1 MYWTMIGTPLHLRIP
16 PAVGHATLASGQLR
30 VILDLAR
37 TWDLSTW
44 VKKVESVSV
53 VSTCH
58 FYIFQLPLF
67 YHGLQ
72 IAKLPGGSRVYFQ
85 TTNRQLPNLIRVP
98 NLHFFLKRQRPLRM
112 DKDGVGRL
120 AWSLEAT
127 DISFEVHLGA
137 ATKQQTEHRYF
148 SSSSNLQVRYA
159 TSLMFALSI
168 RCLCPNQTSRQSLM
182 LSVKK

>member
-16 PAVGHATLASGQLR
+16 PAVGHASLASGQLR

-37 TWDLSTW
+37 TRDLSTW
-44 VKKVESVSV
+44 VKKVESASV

-58 FYIFQLPLF
+58 F

-137 ATKQQTEHRYF
+137 ATKQQTE
-148 SSSSNLQVRYA
+148 NG
-159 TSLMFALSI
+159 
-168 RCLCPNQTSRQSLM
+168 
-182 LSVKK
+182 